1 MSNNNDWDDDQ
12 DFGYEPDDDD
22 DDFAGYDAT
31 DEENGRRRPLMI
43 LSIIVLL
50 GVFAGV
56 IYLAYSQGFKQGAG
70 SGEPPLIRAD
80 TSPIKVAPENPGGAE
95 FPHQDKSVYER
106 ISGGE
111 TSPADEVE
119 QLLPRAEEPMPMTPA
134 TPAPDQPVTEPL
146 VAAAPT
152 SPVDAAPVEDA
163 APVMTPDPSAS
174 SAPPVSA
181 TVSQPPASAAPA
193 APSSATAGTGGY
205 VVQLAAFR
213 DEPAALAAFAK
224 LQKKFP
230 GELGGMSSDIQRADL
245 GDKGIYYRL
254 RAGYLDKSA
263 ANGLCEKLSAQG
275 QSCFVRAK

>member
-12 DFGYEPDDDD
+12 DFGYEPDEDD

-31 DEENGRRRPLMI
+31 DEEGGRRRPLMI

-50 GVFAGV
+50 GVFGGV

-119 QLLPRAEEPMPMTPA
+119 QLLPRAEEPMAMAPA
-134 TPAPDQPVTEPL
+134 SPNPDQPVTEPL

-163 APVMTPDPSAS
+163 APVMTPDP
-174 SAPPVSA
+174 V
-181 TVSQPPASAAPA
+181 ASAITAQAPA
-193 APSSATAGTGGY
+193 TPAPATTTPATAPVAASGAGGY
-205 VVQLAAFR
+205 VIQLAAFR
-213 DEPAALAAFAK
+213 DEPSALAAFAK

-230 GELGGMSSDIQRADL
+230 GELGGTSSDIQRADL

-254 RAGYLDKSA
+254 RAGYMDKA
-263 ANGLCEKLSAQG
+263 TANGLCEKLSAQG

>member
-31 DEENGRRRPLMI
+31 DEKGGRRRPLMI

-56 IYLAYSQGFKQGAG
+56 IYLAYSQGFKQGVG
-70 SGEPPLIRAD
+70 SGEPPIIRAD

-106 ISGGE
+106 IAGGE
-111 TSPADEVE
+111 SSPADEVE
-119 QLLPRAEEPMPMTPA
+119 QLLPRAEEPMAMAPTKS
-134 TPAPDQPVTEPL
+134 APDQPVTEPL
-146 VAAAPT
+146 VDAVPTAPVE
-152 SPVDAAPVEDA
+152 SAPVEDA
-163 APVMTPDPSAS
+163 APVMTPDDAS
-174 SAPPVSA
+174 QIVPTAPA
-181 TVSQPPASAAPA
+181 TVAPA
-193 APSSATAGTGGY
+193 TPTPGIAAGAGGY
-205 VVQLAAFR
+205 VIQLAAFR
-213 DEPAALAAFAK
+213 DELSARAAFTK
-224 LQKKFP
+224 LQKKYP
-230 GELGGMSSDIQRADL
+230 GELGGTSSDIQRADL

-254 RAGYLDKSA
+254 RAGYMDKAA
-263 ANGLCEKLSAQG
+263 ANSLCEKLSTQG